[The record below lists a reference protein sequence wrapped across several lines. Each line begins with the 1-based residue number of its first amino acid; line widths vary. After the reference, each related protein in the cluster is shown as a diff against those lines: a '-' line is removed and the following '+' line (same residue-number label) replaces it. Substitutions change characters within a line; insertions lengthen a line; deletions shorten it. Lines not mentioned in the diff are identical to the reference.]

1 MFMIKPIQ
9 TKEVISIL
17 KYYDTSGHKPYLVLT
32 DDYEQYILKAPNIR
46 TDKNSLTKE
55 FLCSLLLNIWK
66 IDTPDIASL
75 SLKSSLAV
83 SEDILKI
90 KVLSYSSSYF
100 GSKLK
105 SDSIDMQYLISGMGK
120 VSFRKIQ
127 NPITFIEL
135 GLFDIW
141 IENDDRKPSNNNI
154 ILCPDNDKLII
165 TAIDHAMTFASLAF
179 DQLNPSN
186 VSFSDND
193 SIIYTPIGYE
203 IIKKLKINGNWLA
216 KARER
221 FYLCISESKLSFHEI
236 CNKLPL
242 EFRLSYEEREKLNNF
257 LFNTER
263 NKKVFDQFSYILNT
277 IIKK

>member
-1 MFMIKPIQ
+1 MIKNIVN
-9 TKEVISIL
+9 KEVISIS
-17 KYYDTSGHKPYLVLT
+17 KSYDTSGHKPYLILT
-32 DDYEQYILKAPNIR
+32 KDYEQYILKTPNNR
-46 TDKNSLTKE
+46 TDKSSLTKE
-55 FLCSLLLNIWK
+55 FLCSLLLNRWK
-66 IDTPDIASL
+66 IETPDIASL
-75 SLKSSLAV
+75 SLKSSLAE
-83 SEDILKI
+83 SENILKRI
-90 KVLSYSSSYF
+90 DFSYSSSYF

-105 SDSIDMQYLISGMGK
+105 PDSIDMQNMISGKGK
-120 VSFRKIQ
+120 VSFKKIQ
-127 NPITFIEL
+127 NILTLIEI

-154 ILCPDNDKLII
+154 ILCPANDKLII

-193 SIIYTPIGYE
+193 SIIYTPLGSETIN
-203 IIKKLKINGNWLA
+203 KLKINGSWLA
-216 KARER
+216 KAREK
-221 FYLCISESKLSFHEI
+221 FYLCISETKLSFQEI

-242 EFRLSYEEREKLNNF
+242 EFRLSFEEQEKLYNF
-257 LFNTER
+257 LFNSER